1 LAVVTPRL
9 LRPGARAHRVVCRIA
24 RAGALVALVVAVRH
38 LAGVWVAAG
47 IVALAAVG
55 GLIAA
60 LAALDA
66 WATARTRGPAPTAVE
81 VARSVPGASD
91 HVTFA
96 RALAAVSAAYLTACE
111 REDPRR

>member
-1 LAVVTPRL
+1 MVTPRL
-9 LRPGARAHRVVCRIA
+9 VRPGARGHRVVCRIA
-24 RAGALVALVVAVRH
+24 QAGPLVALVVAVRQ
-38 LAGVWVAAG
+38 LAGVWVAAA

-66 WATARTRGPAPTAVE
+66 WATARSRGPAPSAVE
-81 VARSVPGASD
+81 VARSVPGISD

>member
-1 LAVVTPRL
+1 VVTPRL
-9 LRPGARAHRVVCRIA
+9 VRPGARANRVVCRMA
-24 RAGALVALVVAVRH
+24 QAGALVALVVAVRH

-47 IVALAAVG
+47 VVALAAVG

-66 WATARTRGPAPTAVE
+66 WASARARGPAPTAVE
-81 VARSVPGASD
+81 VARSVPGISD

-111 REDPRR
+111 REDRRR

>member
-9 LRPGARAHRVVCRIA
+9 VRPGARVRRVVCRIA

-66 WATARTRGPAPTAVE
+66 WATARTRGPAPTAAV
-81 VARSVPGASD
+81 VPTPMHEAPD
-91 HVTFA
+91 HVAFA
-96 RALAAVSAAYLTACE
+96 RVLAAVSAAYLTACE

>member
-1 LAVVTPRL
+1 MVTHRIFG
-9 LRPGARAHRVVCRIA
+9 PGARVHRVVCRIA
-24 RAGALVALVVAVRH
+24 QAGVLVALVVAVRH

-60 LAALDA
+60 LAALDT
-66 WATARTRGPAPTAVE
+66 WATARIRRPAPTAVE
-81 VARSVPGASD
+81 VPRSVPGASE

>member
-1 LAVVTPRL
+1 LAVVTPRT
-9 LRPGARAHRVVCRIA
+9 LRPGARVHRVVRRIA
-24 RAGALVALVVAVRH
+24 QAGALVALVVAVRH

-55 GLIAA
+55 GLVVA

-66 WATARTRGPAPTAVE
+66 WADARVGRTASTAGE
-81 VARSVPGASD
+81 VARSVPGISD
-91 HVTFA
+91 HVAFA

>member
-1 LAVVTPRL
+1 VVTHRL
-9 LRPGARAHRVVCRIA
+9 P
-24 RAGALVALVVAVRH
+24 RAGALVGRVVCRVATAGALVVLVVVVRH

-47 IVALAAVG
+47 VVALAAVG

-66 WATARTRGPAPTAVE
+66 WADAHIRSPASTAVAVPTPVD
-81 VARSVPGASD
+81 VAAD
-91 HVTFA
+91 HVAFA

-111 REDPRR
+111 REDSRR

>member
-9 LRPGARAHRVVCRIA
+9 LCPGVRVRRVVCRIA
-24 RAGALVALVVAVRH
+24 QAGALVALVVAVRH
-38 LAGVWVAAG
+38 VAGVWVAAG
-47 IVALAAVG
+47 IVALAAVA

-66 WATARTRGPAPTAVE
+66 WATARTRRPAPTAVE
-81 VARSVPGASD
+81 VVRSVPGASD

>member
-1 LAVVTPRL
+1 VVTPRL
-9 LRPGARAHRVVCRIA
+9 LRPGARAHRGVCRIA

-111 REDPRR
+111 RQDPRR

>member
-1 LAVVTPRL
+1 MVAHRLPRA
-9 LRPGARAHRVVCRIA
+9 GARVRRVVWRIA
-24 RAGALVALVVAVRH
+24 TAGALVVLVVVVRH

-66 WATARTRGPAPTAVE
+66 WADAHIRSPASTAVVVPTPVD
-81 VARSVPGASD
+81 VATD
-91 HVTFA
+91 HMAFA
-96 RALAAVSAAYLTACE
+96 RAVVSAAYLTACE
-111 REDPRR
+111 REDSRR

>member
-1 LAVVTPRL
+1 MAQ
-9 LRPGARAHRVVCRIA
+9 
-24 RAGALVALVVAVRH
+24 AGALVALVVAVRH

-47 IVALAAVG
+47 VVALAAVG

-66 WATARTRGPAPTAVE
+66 WATARTRRPAPTAVE